1 MPSAQMESH
10 PAAKWFVAGDLEG
23 SFGLFFSG
31 FPDLLLI
38 AGLAPLCGFS
48 PTLVATRILPGVA
61 ISIFAGNVF
70 YAWQAR
76 RLAERTGRRDVT
88 AIPFGVNTPTIF
100 AYIALIML
108 PVYQRTHDPWLTWQ
122 VGIFASFVSGLV
134 QSAGAFCTDWMRRY
148 VPRAALLC
156 PLAGIAMAFLCL
168 GFIFGVFQS
177 PEVALLPAVMIMT
190 VYASRLRLPGK
201 IPVGLVAMAVGA
213 IAVASL
219 KALHLYLQPAGPALM
234 PLGVHLP
241 YGVNLL
247 EFLRQGEGWKY
258 LSIILPMSVLDT
270 LVSLQILESVKLAG
284 DDYPT
289 RPSLLMNGVATLVAA
304 LFGSPF
310 PTTLYFGHMVHKSN
324 GARAGYSIL
333 SGAAVMVVCVTGLVP
348 VVLHWVPLSVVA
360 MVIVWFGLVMVGQA
374 FQEVSKE
381 HCIAVALGLVPMLAA
396 WALQLV
402 ELSAR
407 KSGSSLFDI
416 APKFGDELS
425 VYGMIA
431 LSQGSLLVS
440 MLWAAALAWIFDRRF
455 LHAALWFMVGAVL
468 SCFGVIHAYALTA
481 QGVENRLGFWVAPA
495 FTVSY
500 AAGALFLV
508 GCHYYAA
515 RARGAFAEE

>member
-1 MPSAQMESH
+1 
-10 PAAKWFVAGDLEG
+10 
-23 SFGLFFSG
+23 
-31 FPDLLLI
+31 
-38 AGLAPLCGFS
+38 
-48 PTLVATRILPGVA
+48 
-61 ISIFAGNVF
+61 
-70 YAWQAR
+70 
-76 RLAERTGRRDVT
+76 
-88 AIPFGVNTPTIF
+88 
-100 AYIALIML
+100 
-108 PVYQRTHDPWLTWQ
+108 
-122 VGIFASFVSGLV
+122 
-134 QSAGAFCTDWMRRY
+134 
-148 VPRAALLC
+148 
-156 PLAGIAMAFLCL
+156 
-168 GFIFGVFQS
+168 
-177 PEVALLPAVMIMT
+177 LLPAVMIMT

-219 KALHLYLQPAGPALM
+219 KALHLYSQPAGPALM

-333 SGAAVMVVCVTGLVP
+333 SGAAVVVVCVTGLVP

>member
-1 MPSAQMESH
+1 MRG
-10 PAAKWFVAGDLEG
+10 WLR
-23 SFGLFFSG
+23 
-31 FPDLLLI
+31 
-38 AGLAPLCGFS
+38 LCGFS

-76 RLAERTGRRDVT
+76 RLANRTGRRDVT

-122 VGIFASFVSGLV
+122 VGVFASFVSGLV
-134 QSAGAFCTDWMRRY
+134 QTAGAFCTDWMRRY

-156 PLAGIAMAFLCL
+156 PLAGIAHGVSVP
-168 GFIFGVFQS
+168 GFHLRRVSDAGGGAAAGGDDHDGLRFALAAS
-177 PEVALLPAVMIMT
+177 VADSGRDWWRWPWAR
-190 VYASRLRLPGK
+190 SRWL
-201 IPVGLVAMAVGA
+201 
-213 IAVASL
+213 SL
-219 KALHLYLQPAGPALM
+219 KALHLYSQPAGPPLM

-241 YGVNLL
+241 HVVNLF

-289 RPSLLMNGVATLVAA
+289 RPSLLVNGVATLVAA

-333 SGAAVMVVCVTGLVP
+333 SGAVVMLVCMTGLVP
-348 VVLHWVPLSVVA
+348 AVLHWVPLAVVA

-381 HCIAVALGLVPMLAA
+381 HCVAVALGLVPMLAA

-402 ELSAR
+402 DLSAH

-416 APKFGDELS
+416 APKFGDELAI
-425 VYGMIA
+425 YGMIA

-440 MLWAAALAWIFDRRF
+440 MLWAAALAWMFDRRF
-455 LHAALWFMVGAVL
+455 LHAALWLMVGV
-468 SCFGVIHAYALTA
+468 
-481 QGVENRLGFWVAPA
+481 
-495 FTVSY
+495 
-500 AAGALFLV
+500 
-508 GCHYYAA
+508 
-515 RARGAFAEE
+515 GAFVLWRDSRLCAYGAGSGEQAWVLGGAGVYDQLCGGSVVSGGLSFLCGADEGGVRGGGLAAS

>member
-1 MPSAQMESH
+1 
-10 PAAKWFVAGDLEG
+10 
-23 SFGLFFSG
+23 
-31 FPDLLLI
+31 
-38 AGLAPLCGFS
+38 
-48 PTLVATRILPGVA
+48 
-61 ISIFAGNVF
+61 
-70 YAWQAR
+70 
-76 RLAERTGRRDVT
+76 
-88 AIPFGVNTPTIF
+88 
-100 AYIALIML
+100 ML
-108 PVYQRTHDPWLTWQ
+108 PVYQRTHDPLLTWQ

-134 QSAGAFCTDWMRRY
+134 QTAGAFCTDWMRRY

-168 GFIFGVFQS
+168 GFIFGVFQT

-190 VYASRLRLPGK
+190 VYASRLRLPGQL
-201 IPVGLVAMAVGA
+201 PVGLVAMAVGA

-219 KALHLYLQPAGPALM
+219 KGWHLYSQPAGPPLM

-241 YGVNLL
+241 HAVNLIQ
-247 EFLRQGEGWKY
+247 FLRQGEGWKY

-289 RPSLLMNGVATLVAA
+289 RPSLLVNGVATLTAS

-324 GARAGYSIL
+324 GALAGYSIF
-333 SGAAVMVVCVTGLVP
+333 SGAVVVLVCMTGLVP
-348 VVLHWVPLSVVA
+348 TVLHWVPLAVVA

-381 HCIAVALGLVPMLAA
+381 HCVAVALGLVPMLAA

-402 ELSAR
+402 DLSVH
-407 KSGSSLFDI
+407 KGGSNLFES
-416 APKFGDELS
+416 APKFGDELAI
-425 VYGMIA
+425 YGMIA

-440 MLWAAALAWIFDRRF
+440 MLWAAALAWMFDRRF
-455 LHAALWFMVGAVL
+455 LHAALWLMVGSVL
-468 SCFGVIHAYALTA
+468 SCFGVVHAYALTA
-481 QGVENRLGFWVAPA
+481 QGVENKLGFWVAPA

-508 GCHYYAA
+508 ACHFYVA
-515 RARGAFAEE
+515 RSNAAFAVSD